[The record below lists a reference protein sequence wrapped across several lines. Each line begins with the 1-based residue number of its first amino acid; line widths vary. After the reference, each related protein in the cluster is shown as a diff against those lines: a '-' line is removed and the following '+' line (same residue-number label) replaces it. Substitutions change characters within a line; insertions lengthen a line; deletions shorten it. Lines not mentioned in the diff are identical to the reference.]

1 MGSGP
6 SQRRSR
12 WDERLRK
19 LGLVVCRLRVLPVPG
34 VHRRI
39 HLGVLPSPRRRRRT
53 SGPRLREIRLKPNV
67 PEQALK
73 LHVVPDRRDRLHRST
88 APRAFDNID
97 LKDASQA

>member
-19 LGLVVCRLRVLPVPG
+19 LGLIVCRLRVLPVPG

-39 HLGVLPSPRRRRRT
+39 HLGTLPRPRRRRRP
-53 SGPRLREIRLKPNV
+53 SGPRLRKIRIEPNV
-67 PEQALK
+67 PEQALQ
-73 LHVVPDRRDRLHRST
+73 LHVVPDRRDRLHRAA
-88 APRAFDNID
+88 APRAFDNIN
-97 LKDASQA
+97 LKDAPQA